1 MWIPFPKI
9 QKEDCAKKSVEAN
22 IRALRLSAISTMC
35 EPKALSWIERK
46 RKLSKQFLNFTPK
59 ATLGLKM
66 SRTFWRNAEYFPA
79 AERESTRR
87 GRLLSFPI
95 RFTLGY
101 SNMAVSSTRESTSQS
116 SQRNFLIRRK
126 KF

>member
-1 MWIPFPKI
+1 MCG
-9 QKEDCAKKSVEAN
+9 QKV
-22 IRALRLSAISTMC
+22 
-35 EPKALSWIERK
+35 SWWTERK
-46 RKLSKQFLNFTPK
+46 QKLSKLLLSITPP

-66 SRTFWRNAEYFPA
+66 SQTFWRNAGLCPA

-95 RFTLGY
+95 LSTPDY
-101 SNMAVSSTRESTSQS
+101 SNMAVNFTKESTSQS

-126 KF
+126 RSYANEENQDINKRTNRKRFAALSLAPNV